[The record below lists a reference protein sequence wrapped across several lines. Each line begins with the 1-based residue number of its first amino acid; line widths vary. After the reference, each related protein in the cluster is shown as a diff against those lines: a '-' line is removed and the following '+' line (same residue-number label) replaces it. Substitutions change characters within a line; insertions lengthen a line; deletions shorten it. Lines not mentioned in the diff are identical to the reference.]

1 MLIGGVLA
9 PIGLLVYG
17 WAAFYR
23 THWIVPNIGAS
34 ILGAGL
40 IIAFQCTQAY
50 TTDTYGTL
58 YAASAS
64 ATAAFTRTLCGFG
77 FPLFAT
83 QMYERL
89 GVGGGNSLLAGLS
102 LVLLLVATAGLW
114 VWGETLRRWSWRGL
128 DGTDGIYGIGCSMAK
143 GRNTSLDLMEYIAF
157 FRRLGFSRTA
167 HQSREV

>member
-1 MLIGGVLA
+1 MVIGGALA
-9 PIGLLVYG
+9 PIGLLIYG
-17 WAAFYR
+17 WTAFYR
-23 THWIVPNIGAS
+23 THWIVPDIGAA

-58 YAASAS
+58 YSASAG

-83 QMYERL
+83 QMYESM

-102 LVLLLVATAGLW
+102 FALLLAATAGLW
-114 VWGETLRRWSWRGL
+114 IWGERLRMWSWRGL
-128 DGTDGIYGIGCSMAK
+128 EGADGIYGIGCGKKAAMN
-143 GRNTSLDLMEYIAF
+143 GNLDVMEFLASI
-157 FRRLGFSRTA
+157 RTA
-167 HQSREV
+167 GRV